1 MRTKMDPQEIEKQLQ
16 VLNSKITN
24 KWLLSND
31 RLKKEFKFK
40 DFNEALNFM
49 VRVGRHA
56 EDLDHHPDWCNAYDI
71 VSIEL
76 TTHSAG
82 GITQLDLSLASRI
95 EEEFIPVRS

>member
-1 MRTKMDPQEIEKQLQ
+1 MDQQEIEKQLQ
-16 VLNSKITN
+16 VLNSKINN

-31 RLKKEFKFK
+31 RITKAFKFR

-56 EDLDHHPDWCNAYDI
+56 EDLDHHPEWCNVYDI

-82 GITQLDLSLASRI
+82 GITELDFSLASRI
-95 EEEFIPVRS
+95 EDEFILASP

>member
-1 MRTKMDPQEIEKQLQ
+1 MDQQEIEKQLQ
-16 VLNSKITN
+16 VLNSKINN

-31 RLKKEFKFK
+31 RITKEFKFR

-56 EDLDHHPDWCNAYDI
+56 EDLDHHPEWCNVYDI

-82 GITQLDLSLASRI
+82 GITELDFSLASRI
-95 EEEFIPVRS
+95 EDEFILASP

>member
-1 MRTKMDPQEIEKQLQ
+1 MARMDQQEIQNQLQ
-16 VLNSKITN
+16 LLNSKMQN

-31 RLKKEFKFK
+31 RIKKEFKFR

-56 EDLDHHPDWCNAYDI
+56 EDLDHHPDWCNVYDI

-76 TTHSAG
+76 TTHTAG
-82 GITQLDLSLASRI
+82 GITELDFSLASRI
-95 EEEFIPVRS
+95 EEEFIQVRP

>member
-1 MRTKMDPQEIEKQLQ
+1 MCNRMDQQEIEKQLQ
-16 VLNSKITN
+16 VLNSKINN

-31 RLKKEFKFK
+31 RIKKEFKFR

-56 EDLDHHPDWCNAYDI
+56 EDLDHHPDWCNVYDI

-76 TTHSAG
+76 TTHSAK
-82 GITQLDLSLASRI
+82 GITELDLSLASRI
-95 EEEFIPVRS
+95 EEESILARP